1 MPDYGLGLVQPSMIN
16 QQLAQGVQT
25 GIGLGEARVAAMD
38 RQLLLERQAQA
49 DAAKKQQ
56 EAAALASRQAYI
68 AEAENVIAGGF
79 KPDDVSAL
87 VARNPEVAKHY
98 TDILKMRSDEQKKND
113 IKNAASILSATRIGT
128 KDGVNPGADLADQMA
143 EAAENT
149 PGQEETAKHLRILA
163 QNIRT
168 NPGGSALQLSTYLLA
183 ADPEQFGKISDN
195 IANAES
201 TAVEAKAKAGQAQ
214 AEQKIKEATAK
225 YADDQAFANLGY
237 TNEQIKS
244 LRNQTAIAAKR
255 LQLDREEF
263 NQRVEEA
270 KQAREDKR
278 AEMPDAIRKA
288 VDAAVIDGTAAT
300 MQAEEIDAIA
310 EGWEEYDR
318 PGNLSS
324 SGARAAA
331 NEAIKSFFGSQDN
344 VSALR
349 KRTDALVNKL
359 VVTNLPP
366 GAASENDVKMVKG
379 GFPDQYAPPEE
390 KAAFLRSLSK
400 VQKAV
405 AQQKAIE
412 ADYQSQNFGLTNA
425 KRDLVIDGVAVPAGT
440 PYRAASAMVF
450 KAKKKKAGIEGA
462 LQDGDN
468 E

>member
-68 AEAENVIAGGF
+68 AEAEKVIAGGF
-79 KPDDVSAL
+79 KPQETYAL
-87 VARNPEVAKHY
+87 IARNPEVAKHY
-98 TDILKMRSDEQKKND
+98 TDILKSMNEDTKQNNIR
-113 IKNAASILSATRIGT
+113 NAAAISAAIL
-128 KDGVNPGADLADQMA
+128 KKPEDGAALAEKMA
-143 EAAENT
+143 EAAKNT
-149 PGQEETAKHLRILA
+149 PGQEKQAEALTTLA
-163 QNIRT
+163 GQIRD
-168 NPGGSALQLSTYLLA
+168 NPGGAALQTAMFLA
-183 ADPEQFGKISDN
+183 AATGNEKEFTN
-195 IANAES
+195 IMNGVAAAQPS
-201 TAVEAKAKAGQAQ
+201 LDEAKAKAGQAQ
-214 AEQKIKEATAK
+214 AEEKTKAATAK
-225 YADDQAFANLGY
+225 YADEQALANLGY
-237 TNEQIKS
+237 TKAQTNRLYAQTKQAAEELG
-244 LRNQTAIAAKR
+244 LR
-255 LQLDREEF
+255 REELAAAF
-263 NQRVEEA
+263 LERQ
-270 KQAREDKR
+270 QARQDKL

-288 VDAAVIDGTAAT
+288 IDAAVIDGTAAT

-310 EGWEEYDR
+310 KGWEEYDR
-318 PGNLSS
+318 PGNFSA
-324 SGARAAA
+324 SGGRAAA
-331 NEAIKSFFGSQDN
+331 SEAWKSFWGSQDN

-390 KAAFLRSLSK
+390 KAAFLKSLSK

-425 KRDLVIDGVAVPAGT
+425 KRDIVVDGVLIPAGT
-440 PYRAASAMVF
+440 PYREASAMVF
-450 KAKKKKAGIEGA
+450 DVKKKKAGREDA
-462 LQDGDN
+462 LKDGDN